1 MKYTIKLEQV
11 LSEKQIKKDN
21 IVYMTIKQIYLQQMR
36 EGTKTV
42 EYRDTTNFY
51 IKKFFKMNTANRIE
65 TQKSTTHLLLQG
77 GYNPDSPRILIEL
90 KGIMI
95 YGRKYPLELDVSRCD
110 IYGYLINLVLGEIA
124 YDSTLD

>member
-1 MKYTIKLEQV
+1 MKYTIELEQV
-11 LSEKQIKKDN
+11 LSERQIKKEN

-51 IKKFFKMNTANRIE
+51 IKKFFKMSTANRIE
-65 TQKSTTHLLLQG
+65 IQKSTTHLLLQG

-95 YGRKYPLELDVSRCD
+95 YGRKYPSELDVSRCD
-110 IYGYLINLVLGEIA
+110 IYGYLMNLVLGEIT

>member
-1 MKYTIKLEQV
+1 MKYTIELERI
-11 LSEKQIKKDN
+11 LSERQIKKEN

-42 EYRDTTNFY
+42 EYRDTTNLY
-51 IKKFFKMNTANRIE
+51 IKKFFKTSSTNRIE
-65 TQKSTTHLLLQG
+65 IQKATTHLLLQG
-77 GYNPDSPRILIEL
+77 GYNQDSPRMLIEL
-90 KGIMI
+90 KGIMV

-124 YDSTLD
+124 YDSTLH